1 MRRTLTWL
9 AAAAI
14 PWLMTGAG
22 AAETPAP
29 DPGFA
34 GMQAH
39 RIEEPVLGGHMVV
52 YEAGRGHARTVLLVH
67 GIGAGGARD
76 WRETVGWLQQS
87 FHVVAVDLPGF
98 GASDRANALYSPANY
113 ARVLRHVAERFARRP
128 FVLVGHS
135 MGAVVS
141 LRYAASYPQEV
152 SRLVVVDAP
161 GILHRYST
169 ASAFLAQLGM
179 EFVPPWLDPL
189 EGLLNFARKLLT
201 PLARLRFEPRVIL
214 ASPQLRES
222 LLGADPMLIAGLAVV
237 NEDLSADLAAVRAET
252 LVLWGERDALVP
264 LRTGKVLA
272 AKLPRAQL
280 EVIEQAGHTPMLEA
294 PAQFRAVLLPF
305 LEIGLPGAPQPRAA
319 PLVKKGDA
327 RCQGE
332 RHRVYEGDYGVL
344 AIEGCRQITIR
355 NVRVR
360 ELHIADSIVTIED
373 SRIGGG
379 ATGLT
384 ARSSTVIATNVR
396 IDAEVAI
403 EAHASRLDL
412 AAVELSGRRAAVS
425 APARSYVVFSFSR
438 VSSPEG
444 RRDLHDFFTV
454 EPDRPL

>member
-113 ARVLRHVAERFARRP
+113 ARVLHHVAERFARRP

-319 PLVKKGDA
+319 PLVKKGDE

-332 RHRVYEGDYGVL
+332 RYRVYEGDYGVL

-355 NVRVR
+355 NARVR

-373 SRIGGG
+373 SRIDGGVI
-379 ATGLT
+379 GLT
-384 ARSSTVIATNVR
+384 ARSATVIATNVR